1 MINTEVSSRR
11 LKLFRYLI
19 HDELFIK
26 KGNFE
31 QIKRDSPIM
40 STAENVVRKLQL
52 WTCVYCE
59 LSTSQNLIAQ
69 SSCIFLVLTRARRL
83 NPFFLNNFSTSRVKI
98 ARKNKNTFLPSNL
111 NYEKYSLTCLELT
124 RFFQCCGLP
133 PELGTVR
140 GFPHSSRDHLIYSL
154 MDHISS
160 TDH

>member
-1 MINTEVSSRR
+1 MINTQVSSGR

-19 HDELFIK
+19 NDEFLIK
-26 KGNFE
+26 KCKSSKIARSCQRRKMSSENYSF
-31 QIKRDSPIM
+31 KRVF
-40 STAENVVRKLQL
+40 TASSARRKIWLPSL
-52 WTCVYCE
+52 RVFSWCSLE
-59 LSTSQNLIAQ
+59 
-69 SSCIFLVLTRARRL
+69 RRL
-83 NPFFLNNFSTSRVKI
+83 NPFFLNNFWTSRVKI
-98 ARKNKNTFLPSNL
+98 ARKNENTFLASNL